1 MACPDLML
9 LGDEVELDPLAALAV
24 HDALRTQDV
33 TVVAAVELREDV
45 VKRCLGVELG
55 RFLAPG
61 GEHVVGVV
69 MMVMALARGI
79 VALLAVVMMVM
90 VLVVVVVML
99 VMMLMLV
106 VVIILVVV
114 VMMLVLMVVLVMLI
128 VLVVMMVVLM
138 LVLGLLK
145 LVLAAHL
152 LEQLVAQRH
161 LLDGGEDGL
170 AVQLVPRSRQNG
182 GVGVLLCLLYTSDA
196 ADE

>member
-1 MACPDLML
+1 ML
-9 LGDEVELDPLAALAV
+9 LGNVVKFEPAALAV
-24 HDALRTQDV
+24 HDALGTQDV

-45 VKRCLGVELG
+45 VERCLGVELG

-79 VALLAVVMMVM
+79 VALLAVVVMVM

-106 VVIILVVV
+106 VV

-128 VLVVMMVVLM
+128 MVMVMLM
-138 LVLGLLK
+138 LGLLE

-152 LEQLVAQRH
+152 LEQLVAERH

-170 AVQLVPRSRQNG
+170 AVQFVPRSREDG
-182 GVGVLLCLLYTSDA
+182 GVGVLLAQQRGGGL
-196 ADE
+196 

>member
-1 MACPDLML
+1 M
-9 LGDEVELDPLAALAV
+9 
-24 HDALRTQDV
+24 

-45 VKRCLGVELG
+45 VERCLGVELG

-79 VALLAVVMMVM
+79 VALLAVVVMVM

-99 VMMLMLV
+99 VMMLMLI

-138 LVLGLLK
+138 LVLGLLE

-152 LEQLVAQRH
+152 FKKFVAERH
-161 LLDGGEDGL
+161 LLDRGEDGL
-170 AVQLVPRSRQNG
+170 AVQLVPRSRKDG
-182 GVGVLLCLLYTSDA
+182 GVGVLLAQHRGGGL
-196 ADE
+196 

>member
-1 MACPDLML
+1 
-9 LGDEVELDPLAALAV
+9 
-24 HDALRTQDV
+24 
-33 TVVAAVELREDV
+33 
-45 VKRCLGVELG
+45 
-55 RFLAPG
+55 
-61 GEHVVGVV
+61 

-79 VALLAVVMMVM
+79 VALLAVVVMVM

-128 VLVVMMVVLM
+128 MVMLM
-138 LVLGLLK
+138 LGLLE

-152 LEQLVAQRH
+152 LEQLVAERH

-170 AVQLVPRSRQNG
+170 AVQLVPRSRKDG
-182 GVGVLLCLLYTSDA
+182 GVGVLLAQHRGGGL
-196 ADE
+196 

>member
-1 MACPDLML
+1 MARADLVL
-9 LGDEVELDPLAALAV
+9 LGNVVKFEPAALAV
-24 HDALRTQDV
+24 HDALGTQDV

-45 VKRCLGVELG
+45 VERCLGVELG

-79 VALLAVVMMVM
+79 VALLAVVVMVM
-90 VLVVVVVML
+90 LMLFMIMAAATLSVVVM
-99 VMMLMLV
+99 MMLM
-106 VVIILVVV
+106 LVVV

-128 VLVVMMVVLM
+128 MVMVMLM
-138 LVLGLLK
+138 LGLLE

-152 LEQLVAQRH
+152 LEQLVAERH

-170 AVQLVPRSRQNG
+170 AVQFVPRSREDG
-182 GVGVLLCLLYTSDA
+182 GVGVLLAQQRGGGL
-196 ADE
+196 

>member
-1 MACPDLML
+1 MARADLVL
-9 LGDEVELDPLAALAV
+9 LGNVVKFEPAALAV
-24 HDALRTQDV
+24 HDALGTQDV

-45 VKRCLGVELG
+45 VERCLGVELG

-79 VALLAVVMMVM
+79 VALLAVVVMVM

-106 VVIILVVV
+106 VV

-128 VLVVMMVVLM
+128 MVMVMLM
-138 LVLGLLK
+138 LGLLE

-152 LEQLVAQRH
+152 LEQLVAERH

-170 AVQLVPRSRQNG
+170 AVQFVPRSREDG
-182 GVGVLLCLLYTSDA
+182 GVGVLLAQQRGGGL
-196 ADE
+196 

>member
-1 MACPDLML
+1 ML
-9 LGDEVELDPLAALAV
+9 LGNVVKFEPAALAV
-24 HDALRTQDV
+24 HDALGTQDV

-45 VKRCLGVELG
+45 VERCLGVELG

-128 VLVVMMVVLM
+128 MVMVM
-138 LVLGLLK
+138 LVLGLLE

-152 LEQLVAQRH
+152 LEQLVAQ
-161 LLDGGEDGL
+161 
-170 AVQLVPRSRQNG
+170 
-182 GVGVLLCLLYTSDA
+182 
-196 ADE
+196 